1 MGKKSRKSS
10 KDVIAKRLAK
20 AQAAAFVPRPYE
32 GLPFEV
38 DLVSLKELVPAA
50 TATAK
55 LKDEFGG
62 DEVVI
67 ASLLPSAWQA
77 HKRHDGVIFGGLQV
91 AVSSP
96 DPSRD
101 LAAALLEV
109 KDMEPGS
116 FVAATSSPGQ
126 GPRLQDILDLDAP
139 FKVRVHET
147 FDYWLPQDGSLDGD
161 EDTQAAIEQAN
172 NLISPTDKL
181 VEAEGAYWTEM
192 GDGRYVRWAIGEN
205 EDTVMDALARL
216 HADGKNN
223 LGGIGRYLGTF
234 RTQGIVIPVW
244 EVGADVT
251 ADDVDAVL
259 GGFAELLAQALKN
272 TEPLSADERRARAG
286 VVSRQLTI
294 R

>member
-192 GDGRYVRWAIGEN
+192 GDGRY
-205 EDTVMDALARL
+205 
-216 HADGKNN
+216 
-223 LGGIGRYLGTF
+223 LGTF

-244 EVGADVT
+244 EVGSDVT

-259 GGFAELLAQALKN
+259 GEFAEILAQALKN